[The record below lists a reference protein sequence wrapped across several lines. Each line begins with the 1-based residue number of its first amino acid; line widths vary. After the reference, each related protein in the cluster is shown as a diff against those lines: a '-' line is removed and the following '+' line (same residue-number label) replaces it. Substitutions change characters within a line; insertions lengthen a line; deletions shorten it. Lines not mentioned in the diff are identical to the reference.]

1 MKNFV
6 KYFKKYTKELIWGP
20 SFKLIETATELIIP
34 VLIAAMIDEGVA
46 TGNTAKIMYY
56 GAIVLALNVV
66 GIIVSIICQK
76 LAAKA
81 GIGIGS
87 NIRMDLYKKIN
98 TLSHSELDKY
108 STATINNRLTHDIT
122 RIQQAISM
130 TVRLVAR
137 TPFLLIGSMIMA
149 MTIDL
154 KLSLV
159 FLIVIPLVLGVVVW
173 IMRGTVPMYDRTQ
186 KNLDNV
192 SNITRENL
200 QGSRV
205 IRSFNKQDYEEKRF
219 EKATEKLSKSSIRV
233 AAVSSL
239 LNPITAT
246 IINFAIVAVLWFGGI
261 QVNVGSLTQ
270 GQIIA
275 FINYLSQI
283 SMSLITLANIVVAL
297 IKAINC
303 GKRIN
308 EVFNTK
314 PSIRSPKAE
323 SGLITII
330 DEATDIGNYEY
341 EVEFNGV
348 DFAYPGTAKNAV
360 NKLNLKVKPGET
372 IGIIGGT
379 GSGKSSIV
387 NLIPRFYDTTAG
399 TVKVRGKD
407 VKEYNVAYLR
417 SIMGIVPQKSVLFS
431 GSLRENMQ
439 WRKPDA
445 TDEEILKAIKTA
457 QGEEFVK
464 ELPTKLDHKVQA
476 GGKNFSGGQRQR
488 LTIARALVG
497 NPEILIM
504 DDSASALDFQT
515 DANLRAAIKKN
526 TNKMTVFIVSQRV
539 NTIRNAD
546 QIIVV
551 DKGNIVGHGTH
562 NELMESCAI
571 YKEIH
576 DSQTK

>member
-330 DEATDIGNYEY
+330 DEATDVGNYEY

>member
-1 MKNFV
+1 MKNFG
-6 KYFKKYTKELIWGP
+6 KYFKKYMKELILGP
-20 SFKLIETATELIIP
+20 SFKLIETVTELIIP
-34 VLIAAMIDEGVA
+34 LLISSMIDVGVA
-46 TGNTAKIMYY
+46 NRDIKHVMTY
-56 GAIVLALNVV
+56 GAIVIALNVV
-66 GIIVSIICQK
+66 GVVVAIICQK
-76 LAAKA
+76 FAAKA
-81 GIGIGS
+81 SIGIGS

-130 TVRLVAR
+130 VIRMVTR

-149 MTIDL
+149 MAIDI

-159 FLIVIPLVLGVVVW
+159 FLIVIPIVLGIIVW

-219 EKATEKLSKSSIRV
+219 EKATQKLSKSSIKV

-239 LNPITAT
+239 LNPLTAT
-246 IINFAIVAVLWFGGI
+246 VINFAIVAVLWFGGI

-297 IKAINC
+297 IKALNC

-323 SGLITII
+323 SGMITI
-330 DEATDIGNYEY
+330 DDSTDVGEYEY
-341 EVEFNGV
+341 EVEFDGV
-348 DFAYPGTAKNAV
+348 DFAYPNTAKNAV

-379 GSGKSSIV
+379 GSGKSSVV
-387 NLIPRFYDTTAG
+387 NLIPRFYDTTNG

-417 SIMGIVPQKSVLFS
+417 SIMGIVPQKSVLFT

-445 TDEEILKAIKTA
+445 TDEEIFKAIKTA
-457 QGEEFVK
+457 QGEDFVK

-497 NPEILIM
+497 SPEILIM

-526 TNKMTVFIVSQRV
+526 TNNMTVFIVSQRV

-546 QIIVV
+546 QIIVM

-562 NELMESCAI
+562 EQLMESCKVYQEI
-571 YKEIH
+571 YN
-576 DSQTK
+576 SQTK

>member
-1 MKNFV
+1 MRHFG
-6 KYFKKYTKELIWGP
+6 KYFKKYTKELIMGP
-20 SFKLIETATELIIP
+20 SFKLIETITELIIP
-34 VLIAAMIDEGVA
+34 MLIATMIDVGVA
-46 TGNTAKIMYY
+46 KHDTNAIMFY
-56 GAIVLALNVV
+56 GAIVIGLNVV
-66 GIIVSIICQK
+66 GIVVSVICQK
-76 LAAKA
+76 FAAKA
-81 GIGIGS
+81 SIGIGS
-87 NIRMDLYKKIN
+87 NVRMDLYKKIN
-98 TLSHSELDKY
+98 TLSHAELDKY

-130 TVRLVAR
+130 VIRMVTR

-154 KLSLV
+154 KLSLI
-159 FLIVIPLVLGVVVW
+159 FLVATPLVLGVVIW
-173 IMRGTVPMYDRTQ
+173 ILKATVPMYDRTQ

-192 SNITRENL
+192 SNVTRENL

-205 IRSFNKQDYEEKRF
+205 IRSFNKQEYEEQRF

-239 LNPITAT
+239 LNPLTAT

-261 QVNVGSLTQ
+261 QVNVGELTQ

-283 SMSLITLANIVVAL
+283 SMALITLANIVVAL

-308 EVFNTK
+308 EVFDTV
-314 PSIRSPKAE
+314 PSISSPKAE
-323 SGLITII
+323 SGMITVI
-330 DEATDIGNYEY
+330 DEASDVGKYEY

-348 DFAYPGTAKNAV
+348 DFAYPSTAKNAV
-360 NKLNLKVKPGET
+360 NKLNLKVKKGET

-379 GSGKSSIV
+379 GSGKSSVV
-387 NLIPRFYDTTAG
+387 NLIPRFYDTTKG

-439 WRKPDA
+439 WRKPEA
-445 TDEEILKAIKTA
+445 TDDEIFKAIKTA

-497 NPEILIM
+497 EPEILIM

-526 TNKMTVFIVSQRV
+526 TNNMTVFIVSQRV

-546 QIIVV
+546 QIIVM

-562 NELMESCAI
+562 TQLMESCAV

>member
-323 SGLITII
+323 SGLITIV

>member
-200 QGSRV
+200 H
-205 IRSFNKQDYEEKRF
+205 
-219 EKATEKLSKSSIRV
+219 
-233 AAVSSL
+233 
-239 LNPITAT
+239 PC
-246 IINFAIVAVLWFGGI
+246 W
-261 QVNVGSLTQ
+261 
-270 GQIIA
+270 
-275 FINYLSQI
+275 
-283 SMSLITLANIVVAL
+283 
-297 IKAINC
+297 
-303 GKRIN
+303 
-308 EVFNTK
+308 
-314 PSIRSPKAE
+314 PP
-323 SGLITII
+323 
-330 DEATDIGNYEY
+330 
-341 EVEFNGV
+341 
-348 DFAYPGTAKNAV
+348 
-360 NKLNLKVKPGET
+360 
-372 IGIIGGT
+372 
-379 GSGKSSIV
+379 
-387 NLIPRFYDTTAG
+387 AG
-399 TVKVRGKD
+399 TCQ
-407 VKEYNVAYLR
+407 
-417 SIMGIVPQKSVLFS
+417 SPSPI
-431 GSLRENMQ
+431 
-439 WRKPDA
+439 W
-445 TDEEILKAIKTA
+445 
-457 QGEEFVK
+457 
-464 ELPTKLDHKVQA
+464 
-476 GGKNFSGGQRQR
+476 
-488 LTIARALVG
+488 
-497 NPEILIM
+497 
-504 DDSASALDFQT
+504 
-515 DANLRAAIKKN
+515 
-526 TNKMTVFIVSQRV
+526 
-539 NTIRNAD
+539 
-546 QIIVV
+546 
-551 DKGNIVGHGTH
+551 
-562 NELMESCAI
+562 
-571 YKEIH
+571 
-576 DSQTK
+576 

>member
-1 MKNFV
+1 MKNFG
-6 KYFKKYTKELIWGP
+6 KYFKKYTKELILGP
-20 SFKLIETATELIIP
+20 SFKLIETITELIIP
-34 VLIAAMIDEGVA
+34 LLISSMIDIGVA
-46 TGNTAKIMYY
+46 NRDMKHVMTY
-56 GAIVLALNVV
+56 GAFVIALNVV
-66 GIIVSIICQK
+66 GIVVAIICQK
-76 LAAKA
+76 YAAKA
-81 GIGIGS
+81 SIGIGS

-98 TLSHSELDKY
+98 TLSHAELDKY

-130 TVRLVAR
+130 VIRMVTR

-149 MTIDL
+149 MVIDI

-159 FLIVIPLVLGVVVW
+159 FLIVIPIVLGIIVW

-205 IRSFNKQDYEEKRF
+205 IRSFNKQGYEEARF
-219 EKATEKLSKSSIRV
+219 EKATQKLSKSSIKV

-239 LNPITAT
+239 LNPLTAT
-246 IINFAIVAVLWFGGI
+246 VINFAIVAVLWFGGI
-261 QVNVGSLTQ
+261 QVNVGGLTQ

-297 IKAINC
+297 IKALNC

-314 PSIRSPKAE
+314 PSIRSPKSE
-323 SGLITII
+323 SGLITI
-330 DEATDIGNYEY
+330 DESSDIESYEY
-341 EVEFNGV
+341 EVEFINV
-348 DFAYPGTAKNAV
+348 DFAYPNKAKNAV

-379 GSGKSSIV
+379 GSGKSSV
-387 NLIPRFYDTTAG
+387 VSLIPRFYDATNG

-407 VKEYNVAYLR
+407 VKEFNVAYLR

-445 TDEEILKAIKTA
+445 TDEEIFKAIKTA

-464 ELPTKLDHKVQA
+464 ELPTLLDHKVQA

-526 TNKMTVFIVSQRV
+526 TNNMTVFIVSQRV

-546 QIIVV
+546 QIIVM

-562 NELMESCAI
+562 EELMESCKVYQEI
-571 YKEIH
+571 YN
-576 DSQTK
+576 SQTK

>member
-323 SGLITII
+323 SGLITIV
-330 DEATDIGNYEY
+330 DESTDVGNYEY